1 MIVARALK
9 VSSYRW
15 VCVGAALFS
24 SSCVIEVNTEPRLAP
39 PTEEEIWEQHFNDI
53 VDDFNAG
60 AQLFAEDVGVM
71 SGAGARFF
79 WVSAGLQLHSYDVL
93 STSRVDYELPLTPDV
108 YPELA
113 FGADTVVTAERSS
126 GDWQISA
133 YAAAEP
139 SALIDT
145 ITWAAEGD
153 GLDPDISLRAPIS
166 IDGGG
171 VYLLDPKNVIHRWRP
186 GMGAPEPLF
195 SLADRGL
202 MLGLVPRFS
211 VHGDDVLV
219 LDEAAPGSNFG
230 EGGVLWHVRL
240 SEGAA
245 EQVATSASEVSFHAG
260 TAVYRVWDDED
271 AGPTIFRFSSSDGR
285 TEDLTALLLEAR
297 VEVEGLAIDP
307 ERLSYNTLVECQP
320 GGITFA
326 SELGLFFFDP
336 DKGEAEALLLQKSF
350 NGDTDI
356 FTTPI
361 YSGVVL
367 VEHVA
372 FLEMHTC
379 TIGGSASGCEQPATY
394 MRDLSAH

>member
-9 VSSYRW
+9 VPSYRW
-15 VCVGAALFS
+15 VCVAAALFS
-24 SSCVIEVNTEPRLAP
+24 SACVIEVNTEPRLAP

-60 AQLFAEDVGVM
+60 AQPFAEDVGAM
-71 SGAGARFF
+71 GGAGARFF
-79 WVSAGLQLHSYDVL
+79 WVGAGPKLHSYDVL
-93 STSRVDYELPLTPDV
+93 STSRVDYELPLAQDV
-108 YPELA
+108 YPDLA
-113 FGADTVVTAERSS
+113 FGADAVVTATRSS
-126 GDWQISA
+126 GTWQISA

-145 ITWAAEGD
+145 ITWAAEED
-153 GLDPDISLRAPIS
+153 GSDIWSNTPIS
-166 IDGGG
+166 IDGAL
-171 VYLLDPKNVIHRWRP
+171 VYLLDPENVIHRWRP

-202 MLGLVPRFS
+202 MLGQVPRFS

-219 LDEAAPGSNFG
+219 LDEAATGSNFG

-245 EQVATSASEVSFHAG
+245 EQVATSASEVCFNAG
-260 TAVYRVWDDED
+260 TAVYRVWNDEY
-271 AGPTIFRFSSSDGR
+271 AEPTIFRFSSSDGR

-307 ERLSYNTLVECQP
+307 ERLRYNSLVECQP
-320 GGITFA
+320 GGITLT
-326 SELGLFFFDP
+326 SELGVFFFDP

-350 NGDTDI
+350 DGDTDTS
-356 FTTPI
+356 TT
-361 YSGVVL
+361 YSSGVVI

-372 FLEMHTC
+372 FLQMTTC
-379 TIGGSASGCEQPATY
+379 TFGGSASGCEPPAVS

>member
-1 MIVARALK
+1 
-9 VSSYRW
+9 
-15 VCVGAALFS
+15 
-24 SSCVIEVNTEPRLAP
+24 VIEVNTEPRLAP
-39 PTEEEIWEQHFNDI
+39 PTEEEIWEQQFNAI

-60 AQLFAEDVGVM
+60 AQLFADDVDTL
-71 SGAGARFF
+71 SGAGARLF

-113 FGADTVVTAERSS
+113 FGADAVVTAEHSS
-126 GDWQISA
+126 SNWQISA

-145 ITWAAEGD
+145 ITWAPEGGGSD
-153 GLDPDISLRAPIS
+153 LYIEAPIS
-166 IDGGG
+166 IDGGD
-171 VYLLDPKNVIHRWRP
+171 VYLLDPKNVLHRWRP

-202 MLGLVPRFS
+202 MLGKVPRFS

-219 LDEAAPGSNFG
+219 LEEAASGSNFG

-240 SEGAA
+240 SGGAA
-245 EQVATSASEVSFHAG
+245 EQVATSASEVCFHAG
-260 TAVYRVWDDED
+260 IAVYNVWDYE
-271 AGPTIFRFSSSDGR
+271 AGPTTFRFSSSDGR
-285 TEDLTALLLEAR
+285 TEDLTALLREAH
-297 VEVEGLAIDP
+297 VDVEGLAIDP
-307 ERLSYNTLVECQP
+307 ERLINNSLVECQP
-320 GGITFA
+320 GGVTFA
-326 SELGLFFFDP
+326 SELGIFFFDP
-336 DKGEAEALLLQKSF
+336 DKREAEALLLQKSF
-350 NGDTDI
+350 DADNDT
-356 FTTPI
+356 FTTQV

-372 FLEMHTC
+372 FLGISTC
-379 TIGGSASGCEQPATY
+379 TFGGPASGCEQTAIY